1 MSVVDILRKQLIKL
15 QKERE
20 EITLEKGLA
29 ARDNND
35 LRENFAYD
43 YWVSQEELITA
54 RIFATL
60 KEIEHF
66 YSTYKKLQH
75 KEVEVKGFRSK
86 KEAQAAF
93 EEGLELYAK
102 QYKIK

>member
-20 EITLEKGLA
+20 EITLEKGLT

-43 YWVSQEELITA
+43 YWVEREFMVTA
-54 RIFATL
+54 KIHAIL
-60 KEIEHF
+60 KEIERLNPKTSH
-66 YSTYKKLQH
+66 SK
-75 KEVEVKGFRSK
+75 SK
-86 KEAQAAF
+86 KSRQAS
-93 EEGLELYAK
+93 K
-102 QYKIK
+102 MP